1 MLHAF
6 MRLMERVRRIEPAGD
21 LPPGEGFMLHSPP
34 SLPLI
39 LHPS

>member
-1 MLHAF
+1 MLHAYR
-6 MRLMERVRRIEPAGD
+6 RLMERVRRLEPAGD
-21 LPPGEGFMLHSPP
+21 LPEPEGFMLHSPP